1 MEKYVTYMKKI
12 IGTLHLERILM
23 KDTKTLEM
31 VEILYR
37 RQDKRA
43 KFTEIW
49 CRRLFVLT
57 IVIGVA
63 LLILIACFGQ
73 DAPEGVIVNE
83 TYLHIGAGE
92 EQVTF
97 GVEAET
103 EAGPAK
109 EEISIGVGP
118 KEERSQREE
127 ELKTPDPREVFMA
140 DVREAVE
147 NAVASE
153 RIADGE
159 QDVMLPDMVSGNEV
173 RYVNPEYKKDY
184 NAFYLCLLV
193 ICLLPVLW
201 RRERQDLLKEREDQ
215 LLLAYPELVNK
226 VMLLLSAGLTV
237 RGSLERICDEYRD
250 RIQKGG
256 ERKYVYEEVCFSVQE
271 MEHGMSETMALE
283 SFGKR
288 CRLLPYLR
296 FASMMNQN
304 IRKGSEGLIQLLEV
318 EAIEAF
324 EKRKEQVKV
333 MGETAGTK
341 LLLPM
346 ILMLGVVMVIIVIP
360 AFMTM

>member
-1 MEKYVTYMKKI
+1 MERYVTYMKKVM
-12 IGTLHLERILM
+12 GVLHLERILM
-23 KDTKTLEM
+23 KDAKTLEM

-37 RQDKRA
+37 RQDKGA

-57 IVIGVA
+57 VAAGVT
-63 LLILIACFGQ
+63 ILIFFVCLSQ
-73 DAPEGVIVNE
+73 DVPEGVIVDE

-109 EEISIGVGP
+109 GEISIGVG
-118 KEERSQREE
+118 QEE
-127 ELKTPDPREVFMA
+127 ESSGSEEAIATPDPREVFMA

-153 RIADGE
+153 RITDGE
-159 QDVMLPDMVSGNEV
+159 RDVMLPDTVSGNEV
-173 RYVNPEYKKDY
+173 RYVNRSYKKDY
-184 NAFYLCLLV
+184 NACYLCLFV

-201 RRERQDLLKEREDQ
+201 RRERQEQLKERENQ

-237 RGSLERICDEYRD
+237 RGSLERICAEYRD
-250 RIQKGG
+250 RIRKGG

-304 IRKGSEGLIQLLEV
+304 IRKGSEGLIGLLEV
-318 EAIEAF
+318 EAVEAF
-324 EKRKEQVKV
+324 EKRKEQVKI

-346 ILMLGVVMVIIVIP
+346 ILMLGVVMVIIVVP

>member
-12 IGTLHLERILM
+12 IGKLHLERILM

-57 IVIGVA
+57 VVIGVT

-73 DAPEGVIVNE
+73 DAPGGVIVNK
-83 TYLHIGAGE
+83 TYLHIGAGKE
-92 EQVTF
+92 RVTF

-109 EEISIGVGP
+109 EEISIGVSQ

-153 RIADGE
+153 RIVDGE

-184 NAFYLCLLV
+184 SAFYLCLLV

-201 RRERQDLLKEREDQ
+201 RRERQDMLKEREYQ

-283 SFGKR
+283 SFGRR

>member
-1 MEKYVTYMKKI
+1 MEKYVTYMKKV
-12 IGTLHLERILM
+12 IGALHLERILR
-23 KDTKTLEM
+23 KDEKTWEM

-49 CRRLFVLT
+49 CRRLFVLAAVT
-57 IVIGVA
+57 GVE
-63 LLILIACFGQ
+63 ILVFFACLGQ
-73 DAPEGVIVNE
+73 EAPEGVIVNDQC
-83 TYLHIGAGE
+83 LHIGAGE

-103 EAGPAK
+103 EAGLAK
-109 EEISIGVGP
+109 EEITIGVG
-118 KEERSQREE
+118 REE
-127 ELKTPDPREVFMA
+127 ERTECEEAVTTPDPREVVMA

-147 NAVASE
+147 NAVSSE
-153 RIADGE
+153 RITDEE
-159 QDVMLPDMVSGNEV
+159 QDVMLPDTVSGNEV
-173 RYVNPEYKKDY
+173 RYVNPEHKKDY
-184 NAFYLCLLV
+184 NAFYLCMFV
-193 ICLLPVLW
+193 MCLLPVLW
-201 RRERQDLLKEREDQ
+201 RRERQGKLKERENQ
-215 LLLAYPELVNK
+215 LLLDYPELVNK

-237 RGSLERICDEYRD
+237 RRSLERIGEEYQD
-250 RIQKGG
+250 RIRKGG
-256 ERKYVYEEVCFSVQE
+256 ERKYVYEEVCFSIQE

-324 EKRKEQVKV
+324 EKRKEQVKI

-346 ILMLGVVMVIIVIP
+346 VLMLGVVMVIIVVP